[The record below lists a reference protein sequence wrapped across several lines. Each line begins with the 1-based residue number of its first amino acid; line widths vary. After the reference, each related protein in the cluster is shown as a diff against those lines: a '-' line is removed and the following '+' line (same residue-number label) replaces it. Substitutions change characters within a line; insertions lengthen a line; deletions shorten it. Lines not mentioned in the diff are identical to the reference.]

1 MHLPGNR
8 CLLGRVL
15 FFMVLRSSILKTMA
29 YFDIFHY
36 PLAVEDVCWYLE
48 TEAAEEEVR
57 QELEALVVEG
67 RLFRSGP
74 FYSLQNDQALAT
86 RRLRGEAHADE
97 LLLIANR
104 GARLLYQFPFVRGV
118 CISGSLSKR
127 CADEKADI
135 DYFIVTKSNRIWIA
149 RTLLHLYKKLT
160 YLRGRQH
167 RYCMNYFVDEDALE
181 IKEKNIFTAIELLTL
196 MPICGNGG
204 LTRFFQANEWTSDF
218 LPHYND
224 RLRPTQVE
232 QASSPLKRIIE
243 KVFGCRWGDRLER
256 YLCRLTD
263 RRYQRK
269 TERGD
274 VNIKGDPM
282 ALQCGE
288 HYSRP
293 DPEFFQQRILTKY
306 QKRLREVLEKADHPT
321 AGLRRR
327 TG

>member
-1 MHLPGNR
+1 
-8 CLLGRVL
+8 
-15 FFMVLRSSILKTMA
+15 MVLRSSILKTLA

-36 PLAVEDVCWYLE
+36 PLAAEDVCRYLDR
-48 TEAAEEEVR
+48 EASEEDVS
-57 QELEALVVEG
+57 QEMEAMVDEG
-67 RLFRSGP
+67 RLFRTGP
-74 FYSLQNDQALAT
+74 FYSLQNDPSLAT

-97 LLLIANR
+97 LLVIANR

-127 CADEKADI
+127 CADDKADI

-149 RTLLHLYKKLT
+149 RTLLHLFKKLT

-167 RYCMNYFVDEDALE
+167 RYCMNYFVDEEALE

-204 LTRFFQANEWTSDF
+204 LTRFFQANEWTSQY

-224 RLRPTQVE
+224 RLRVALVDH
-232 QASSPLKRIIE
+232 ASSWPKRMIE
-243 KVFGCRWGDRLER
+243 KLFDHRWGDRLEAWLR
-256 YLCRLTD
+256 GLTD
-263 RRYQRK
+263 RRWKQK
-269 TERGD
+269 AERGD
-274 VNIKGDPM
+274 VNGKGDPM

-293 DPEFFQQRILTKY
+293 NPEFFQQRILGRF
-306 QKRLREVLEKADHPT
+306 QKRVREVVPSEAMPFCEKK
-321 AGLRRR
+321 
-327 TG
+327 